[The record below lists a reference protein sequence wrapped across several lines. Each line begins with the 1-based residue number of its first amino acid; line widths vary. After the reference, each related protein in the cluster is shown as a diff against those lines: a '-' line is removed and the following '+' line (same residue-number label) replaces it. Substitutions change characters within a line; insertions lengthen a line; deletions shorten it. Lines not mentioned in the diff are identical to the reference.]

1 MKIGVL
7 AQYLD
12 SRQDIVEVLRRLAVE
27 HEIIVYTRQNDEGKF
42 KKILGAEIQVIQIP
56 DFSGFKKALI
66 ILWQYLYLLFGQIP
80 ESRYNYYMTERIKLL
95 NPDLKTAQQFIT
107 SFLLQM
113 CKVTPDFLT
122 YDHFLNGLL
131 LIKSHLKISAEIDV
145 FLCFTEIYHDW
156 MFAKIIKQNKPLCV
170 YVYSWDHPCK
180 MKTFS
185 KRVNYLVW
193 NPGIKDDLILLQG
206 IDRKKIHVWGATQFA
221 YINGFFA
228 SDEIFQHPPAI
239 NSPYIYLGCATGYER
254 LARQEIKYC
263 GQIAAQLLEILPQWK
278 LVIRPY
284 PFMKNAG
291 VYDSLSQFSNVILD
305 DVQSNQSNDSRI
317 EKFIKIR
324 DAQVFFHFGT
334 TMGYEAGYFDTP
346 SFLIDFADSK
356 KDKLLD
362 GFVHQYQN
370 DKYLNSG
377 TGSNVIKNK
386 EELSVVLRNISE
398 KKDLY
403 NNEKLKNMMKLQ
415 SFEALSKKLLDLIQL
430 H

>member
-27 HEIIVYTRQNDEGKF
+27 HEIIVYARQMDEGKF
-42 KKILGAEIQVIQIP
+42 KTILGPGIPVIHVP
-56 DFSGFKKALI
+56 NFVSFNKLFI
-66 ILWQYLYLLFGQIP
+66 IIWQYLYLLFGQIP

-95 NPDLKTAQQFIT
+95 NPDLKTAQKLTT
-107 SFLLQM
+107 SILLKM
-113 CKVTPDFLT
+113 SKVTPDFLK
-122 YDHFLNGLL
+122 YDQFLNGLL

-145 FLCFTEIYHDW
+145 FLCFTEIYQDW
-156 MFAKIIKQNKPLCV
+156 MFAQIIKQNKPIWV

-193 NPGIKDDLILLQG
+193 NPGIKDDLIALQG
-206 IDRKKIHVWGATQFA
+206 INHKKIHVWGATQFA
-221 YINGFFA
+221 YIDNFFA
-228 SDEIFQHPPAI
+228 SDKIFQHPPAI
-239 NSPYIYLGCATGYER
+239 NAPYIYLGCATGYER
-254 LARQEIKYC
+254 LAKQEIKYC
-263 GQIAAQLLEILPQWK
+263 EQIAAQLLESLPQWK

-284 PFMKNAG
+284 PFLKNAG
-291 VYDSLSQFSNVILD
+291 VYNALSQFPNVILD
-305 DVQSNQSNDSRI
+305 DVPPEQNNDSRHQ
-317 EKFIKIR
+317 KFVKIR
-324 DAQVFFHFGT
+324 DAQAFFHFGT

-346 SFLIDFADSK
+346 SFLIDFADPK
-356 KDKLLD
+356 KDNLLN

-377 TGSNVIKNK
+377 TGPNVIKNK
-386 EELSVVLRNISE
+386 KKLSAVLQNISE

-403 NNEKLKNMMKLQ
+403 NNEKVQKTMKLQ
-415 SFEALSKKLLDLIQL
+415 SFVTLTEKLTELMQL